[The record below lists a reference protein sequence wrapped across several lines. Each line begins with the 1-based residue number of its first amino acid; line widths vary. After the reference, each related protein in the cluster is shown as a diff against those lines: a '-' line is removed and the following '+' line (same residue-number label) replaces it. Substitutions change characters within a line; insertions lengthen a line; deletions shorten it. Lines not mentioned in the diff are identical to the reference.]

1 MEKYFKRKSEI
12 TPPTETG
19 DGTSKKTRTEIN
31 LEDLPAD
38 PGLRKRI
45 LTYDP
50 NVRDQIRRAYL
61 QKGPC
66 QPRSHT
72 FPYRSFGQT
81 SRRFNP
87 AWFNEYPNWLEY
99 SIAKDA
105 SYCLCC
111 YLFKPDVGEQAGG
124 DSFVG
129 EGFDNWKKKEKF
141 QIHVGGPN
149 SMHNQAWAS
158 CEALMNQKQ
167 QIQSIFSK
175 QSDQARNDY
184 RTRLNATIDCIRFL
198 LRQGLAFRGNDE
210 SKDSSNQGNFLE
222 LLKFLADHN
231 EDVKAVV
238 LKNALKN
245 LKLNRTRDSKR
256 YC

>member
-12 TPPTETG
+12 TPLTETS

-38 PGLRKRI
+38 PRLRKRI

-87 AWFNEYPNWLEY
+87 GWFNEYSNWLEY

-158 CEALMNQKQ
+158 C
-167 QIQSIFSK
+167 
-175 QSDQARNDY
+175 
-184 RTRLNATIDCIRFL
+184 
-198 LRQGLAFRGNDE
+198 
-210 SKDSSNQGNFLE
+210 
-222 LLKFLADHN
+222 
-231 EDVKAVV
+231 
-238 LKNALKN
+238 
-245 LKLNRTRDSKR
+245 
-256 YC
+256 